1 MMLLRANVLTL
12 GFSGIRRDVIEL
24 LCEMLNRRVH
34 PVVPEKGSVGASGDL
49 APLAHLALSVIGEGE
64 VFFEGQRMASAEAL
78 QRAKLKP
85 LELEAK
91 EGLALLN
98 GTQAMHAVGG
108 LALLRAQRLARVADV
123 SGAMSLEALKGTPVA
138 FDLRLQDAR
147 PHPGQKAVA
156 EHLLSLMED
165 SEIRQSHLTDDPRV
179 QDAYSLRCMPQVHGA
194 VRGAL
199 AHCEDILLIESASA
213 TDNPLVFAET
223 GDVISGGNFH
233 GAPLAF
239 AFDYA
244 AIAMTDLMS
253 MSERRTDRLTNP
265 DKSEGLPA
273 FLARRPG
280 VESGFMIAHVAAAS
294 LVNEARVLAHPAS
307 IDNITTSGGKED
319 HVSMGMTSA
328 LKLRSIVDLAENLLA
343 IELLAAA
350 EGLEHRR
357 PLKAGRGV
365 ERAFAAVRKIAPPLT
380 HDRPLS
386 GDIARVA
393 EAIRR
398 GDFDR
403 EERTDMSGKRIIHA
417 PRGSERTCKG
427 WHQEAAMRMLMNNLD
442 PDVAENPDQ
451 LVVYG
456 GTGRAARSW
465 EAFDAIVGSL
475 RELENDETL
484 LVQSGKPVGKFRTHD
499 EAPRVLIA
507 NSNLVG
513 QWNNYAEFNRLERM
527 GLTMYGQMT
536 AGSWI
541 YIGSQGIVQGTFETF
556 AAAGRKHFGGS
567 LDGKFVLTGGLGGMG
582 GAQPLAATMNGAVF
596 LGVEVDP
603 ARIEKRLKS
612 GYCDKIAWSLDEAL
626 KLIDQA
632 RKDRKSL
639 SVGLV
644 GNCADVLPEIVKRGV
659 VPDVLTDQ
667 TSAHDAL
674 NGYVPHGMS
683 LEDALALRRKN
694 PDEYIERAMH
704 SMAVHVEAMLALQK
718 KGAITFDYGNNIRA
732 QAQKAGVKNAF
743 DIPGFRS

>member
-1 MMLLRANVLTL
+1 VELNGQALTLEQIAAVAIGDERVAISSSARTRIAASRKVIEQIVARDTVVYGVNTGFGKLSDVRVPRDELRHLQLNLVRSHACGIGQPLSEPEVRAMMLLRANVLTL
-12 GFSGIRRDVIEL
+12 GFSGIRWEVIEL

-64 VFFEGQRMASAEAL
+64 VFFEGQRMATAEAL
-78 QRAKLKP
+78 RRAKLKA

-123 SGAMSLEALKGTPVA
+123 SGAMSLEALKGTPAA
-138 FDLRLQDAR
+138 FDSRLQEAR

-199 AHCEDILLIESASA
+199 AHCEDVLLIESVSA

-244 AIAMTDLMS
+244 AIALADLMS
-253 MSERRTDRLTNP
+253 MSERRTDRLVNP

-273 FLARRPG
+273 FLAHRPG

-350 EGLEHRR
+350 QGLEHRR
-357 PLKAGRGV
+357 PLKAGHGV
-365 ERAFAAVRKIAPPLT
+365 ERALAAVRKVSPPLT
-380 HDRPLS
+380 NDRPLS

-398 GDFDR
+398 GEFD
-403 EERTDMSGKRIIHA
+403 SGA
-417 PRGSERTCKG
+417 
-427 WHQEAAMRMLMNNLD
+427 NN
-442 PDVAENPDQ
+442 
-451 LVVYG
+451 
-456 GTGRAARSW
+456 S
-465 EAFDAIVGSL
+465 
-475 RELENDETL
+475 
-484 LVQSGKPVGKFRTHD
+484 
-499 EAPRVLIA
+499 
-507 NSNLVG
+507 
-513 QWNNYAEFNRLERM
+513 
-527 GLTMYGQMT
+527 
-536 AGSWI
+536 
-541 YIGSQGIVQGTFETF
+541 
-556 AAAGRKHFGGS
+556 
-567 LDGKFVLTGGLGGMG
+567 
-582 GAQPLAATMNGAVF
+582 
-596 LGVEVDP
+596 
-603 ARIEKRLKS
+603 
-612 GYCDKIAWSLDEAL
+612 
-626 KLIDQA
+626 
-632 RKDRKSL
+632 
-639 SVGLV
+639 
-644 GNCADVLPEIVKRGV
+644 
-659 VPDVLTDQ
+659 
-667 TSAHDAL
+667 
-674 NGYVPHGMS
+674 
-683 LEDALALRRKN
+683 
-694 PDEYIERAMH
+694 
-704 SMAVHVEAMLALQK
+704 
-718 KGAITFDYGNNIRA
+718 
-732 QAQKAGVKNAF
+732 
-743 DIPGFRS
+743 